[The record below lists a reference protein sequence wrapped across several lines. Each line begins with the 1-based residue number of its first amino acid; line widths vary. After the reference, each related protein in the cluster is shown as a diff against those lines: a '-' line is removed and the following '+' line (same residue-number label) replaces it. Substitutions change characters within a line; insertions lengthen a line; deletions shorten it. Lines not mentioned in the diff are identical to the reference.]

1 MYMHQ
6 TISDDA
12 EASLPSGHAS
22 MQARSV
28 VVHVLLVVVK
38 LCAVVNCCIPDETS
52 KVSRE
57 TTATGIHQ
65 FCE

>member
-1 MYMHQ
+1 MYMPQ
-6 TISDDA
+6 IIYDDA

-38 LCAVVNCCIPDETS
+38 LCPVVNCCIAEETS
-52 KVSRE
+52 KASRE
-57 TTATGIHQ
+57 TTAT
-65 FCE
+65 